1 MKKIIIPCP
10 YFETGGPEALHQL
23 CDAINNL
30 GGNAYIYYNE
40 RNNQVHPAYQNYNIK
55 LIDNIEDK
63 EDHVMVIPEGN
74 SQILKE
80 FKNAE
85 LYFWW
90 LSVDYNNFNQY
101 GNEFSDIKINH
112 LAQSYY
118 ALNHLIQNKALKY
131 LPLFDYINEIFIKES
146 NQEVPKQ
153 DIICFNPRKNVNL
166 QLINEIAL
174 NIPNAKFIPLTNMS
188 KNELINTLKSSKI
201 YLDFGIHPGKDRPP
215 REAALMNNI
224 IISSCNGSAA
234 FYSDIPIDPSKYK
247 LDTYD
252 SQKIIN
258 EIRNNLMNYES
269 NIKDFNLYKNVIKN
283 QKQEFINQA
292 NQIFAK
298 YF

>member
-112 LAQSYY
+112 E
-118 ALNHLIQNKALKY
+118 N
-131 LPLFDYINEIFIKES
+131 
-146 NQEVPKQ
+146 
-153 DIICFNPRKNVNL
+153 
-166 QLINEIAL
+166 
-174 NIPNAKFIPLTNMS
+174 
-188 KNELINTLKSSKI
+188 
-201 YLDFGIHPGKDRPP
+201 
-215 REAALMNNI
+215 
-224 IISSCNGSAA
+224 
-234 FYSDIPIDPSKYK
+234 
-247 LDTYD
+247 D
-252 SQKIIN
+252 S
-258 EIRNNLMNYES
+258 
-269 NIKDFNLYKNVIKN
+269 KN
-283 QKQEFINQA
+283 QKPKLLYKHI
-292 NQIFAK
+292 
-298 YF
+298 